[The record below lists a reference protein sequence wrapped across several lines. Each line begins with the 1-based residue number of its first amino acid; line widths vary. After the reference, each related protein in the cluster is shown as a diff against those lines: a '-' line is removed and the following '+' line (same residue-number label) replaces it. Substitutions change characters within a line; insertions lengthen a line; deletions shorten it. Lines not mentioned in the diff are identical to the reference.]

1 MQRNFD
7 SDLGK
12 WLLCKLMVK
21 QGYSEADV
29 AKHMKKKE
37 TLTTQRRLET
47 QQSISRILHEL
58 LHTKYPNLDEDRI
71 KDMEASAVAKIG
83 ISSERKL

>member
-1 MQRNFD
+1 
-7 SDLGK
+7 
-12 WLLCKLMVK
+12 MVK

-37 TLTTQRRLET
+37 TLTTHGRLKT

-58 LHTKYPNLDEDRI
+58 LHTKYPNLNEDRI
-71 KDMEASAVAKIG
+71 KDMEASATGKIG
-83 ISSERKL
+83 IFSEGKL

>member
-1 MQRNFD
+1 MQRDSD

-12 WLLCKLMVK
+12 WLLCRIMVK
-21 QGYSEADV
+21 QGYPEADV

-37 TLTTQRRLET
+37 TLTTRRRLKT

-58 LHTKYPNLDEDRI
+58 LHAKYPNLDEDRI
-71 KDMEASAVAKIG
+71 KDMEETTMEKIG
-83 ISSERKL
+83 TFSEGKL

>member
-1 MQRNFD
+1 MQRDFD

-12 WLLCKLMVK
+12 WLLCRLMVR

-29 AKHMKKKE
+29 AKHMKKNE
-37 TLTTQRRLET
+37 TLATHGRLET

-58 LHTKYPNLDEDRI
+58 LHVKYPNLDADRI
-71 KDMEASAVAKIG
+71 KDMEASAIAKIG
-83 ISSERKL
+83 IFNEGKL